1 MRTPIRSQTNRKF
14 YGPVRLLLKNV
25 VYRAPAP
32 LMPTTPL
39 QDNRNSGFQIT
50 ASCAHRRVEDGRGG
64 LGHAATLRFPS
75 PLIKPDVRI
84 SRIRLSDWFQ
94 PAAHG
99 GTPSSVCVAEAVGD
113 GRRAQ
118 QHRSAS
124 VFAAG

>member
-1 MRTPIRSQTNRKF
+1 MSGQVRRSVVHLTSF
-14 YGPVRLLLKNV
+14 PFEAPVIARILLIILAELTLTVSARLR
-25 VYRAPAP
+25 Y
-32 LMPTTPL
+32 
-39 QDNRNSGFQIT
+39 
-50 ASCAHRRVEDGRGG
+50 RRVEDGRGG

-84 SRIRLSDWFQ
+84 SRIRLSDWLQ

-99 GTPSSVCVAEAVGD
+99 GPPSSVCVAEAVGD